1 MVDLDGLRGRN
12 VEIAGGVRLADAGA
26 IVAATVDARVALV
39 RLRHDGSVVDSFG
52 IGGVAGVG
60 SRGDMALAVTAGP
73 GGRNVVVAV
82 RKRDGTVRLVGAD
95 GHGRRRPAFA
105 PVTLPATAHVAL
117 AARGNRLAVAAGS
130 RIATF
135 NLRTGESRAATSSA
149 CDTPRSAALTGTGRL
164 LIGCG
169 SSIAVYHAAG
179 AQPAGSVPAEGALV
193 LGLAGAADV
202 CVAEQGGDRVRTRR
216 ADPATLLSH
225 DPFAG
230 APALPAHDRLAGLAP
245 DPRGGCNLLLAK
257 PSGGGRVVQAD
268 AGGSVAKLTALP
280 DGFRP
285 GAVFVCHSHVLT
297 AGVRRS
303 GRVAALAVIKRDADG

>member
-1 MVDLDGLRGRN
+1 VVDLDGLRGRN

-52 IGGVAGVG
+52 IGGVATVG

-105 PVTLPATAHVAL
+105 PVTLPAAAHVAL

-169 SSIAVYHAAG
+169 SSIAAYHAAG

-202 CVAEQGGDRVRTRR
+202 CVAEQGGERVRTRR
-216 ADPATLLSH
+216 TDPATLLTH
-225 DPFAG
+225 DPFTG

-303 GRVAALAVIKRDADG
+303 GRVAALAVITRDADG